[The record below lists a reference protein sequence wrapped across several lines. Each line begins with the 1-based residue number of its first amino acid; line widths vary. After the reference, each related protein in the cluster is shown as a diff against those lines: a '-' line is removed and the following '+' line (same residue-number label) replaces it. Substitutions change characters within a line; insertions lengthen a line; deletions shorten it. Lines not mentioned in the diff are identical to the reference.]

1 LFIFDRPHD
10 HFTRAGVGA
19 EGGLVSGY
27 SKKVMRMN
35 TCKIAGLVVATVLA
49 LAPRAGAQ
57 PGILAGGISLDRPEP
72 VKGAPY
78 SGEAITEI
86 SQAAAGKKT
95 TLRTTTRIYRD
106 GEGRERREA
115 TLDPATGRAAD
126 PQSTPTVYIF
136 DPVAGASYM
145 LNVLQHS
152 AIRMPI
158 PGSAAIRPSGGG
170 LGIQPTI
177 QFSPTPGSSGAGA
190 QVPQVA
196 IQQGNHIEVTGPA
209 GLSPGPPPLPGRAS
223 SARVER
229 LEPTMIE
236 GLRAEGTRTT
246 ETIRASAASTD
257 APIEIVTETWTS
269 PELKVPLMNK
279 RSDPRGGEV
288 TYRLTH
294 ISRDE
299 PDAKLFDV
307 PSDYA
312 IQEMPS
318 ISGGMVTGGV
328 TIGPPP
334 R

>member
-1 LFIFDRPHD
+1 
-10 HFTRAGVGA
+10 
-19 EGGLVSGY
+19 
-27 SKKVMRMN
+27 MRMK
-35 TCKIAGLVVATVLA
+35 TIGKIAGLVLGAVVA

-57 PGILAGGISLDRPEP
+57 AGIVAGGIALDRPEP

-86 SQAAAGKKT
+86 SQTAAGKKT

-106 GEGRERREA
+106 SEGRERREA
-115 TLDPATGRAAD
+115 TLDSATGRAAD
-126 PQSTPTVYIF
+126 SQGPPTVYIF

-152 AIRMPI
+152 AVRMPI
-158 PGSAAIRPSGGG
+158 PGSAAIRPGSGGG

-177 QFSPTPGSSGAGA
+177 QFSPTPGSAGAGA
-190 QVPQVA
+190 QVPQVV
-196 IQQGNHIEVTGPA
+196 IQQGDHLEVTGPA
-209 GLSPGPPPLPGRAS
+209 GLSPGPPPLLGRAS
-223 SARVER
+223 STRVER

-246 ETIRASAASTD
+246 ETIPAHAASTD
-257 APIEIVTETWTS
+257 GPVEIVTEMWTS
-269 PELKVPLMNK
+269 PELKVTLTN
-279 RSDPRGGEV
+279 RHSDPRGSEV
-288 TYRLTH
+288 AYRLTH

-299 PDAKLFDV
+299 PDAKLFEV

-318 ISGGMVTGGV
+318 ISGGMVTSGV
-328 TIGPPP
+328 TIGPGP